1 MKKTALF
8 FHVSFIIYTKRCF
21 CINEKGV
28 IYTKRRFCINEKGVI
43 YMKRRFCINENL
55 YFTLPKFQK
64 EYDKGADKSGD
75 QHTLGTGILS

>member
-1 MKKTALF
+1 MERNAIF
-8 FHVSFIIYTKRCF
+8 FHVSFIIYTKSCF

-28 IYTKRRFCINEKGVI
+28 IYT
-43 YMKRRFCINENL
+43 KRRFCINENL

-75 QHTLGTGILS
+75 QHTLGARILS

>member
-1 MKKTALF
+1 MEKIAIF
-8 FHVSFIIYTKRCF
+8 FYVSFLIYTKW
-21 CINEKGV
+21 
-28 IYTKRRFCINEKGVI
+28 
-43 YMKRRFCINENL
+43 RFCINENL